1 MSSKPEILVITE
13 IPQAMIDA
21 LEQHFVVHKYW
32 LQEPTSFLREHAQ
45 TIRGALT
52 RAAKGIKKDL
62 IEKLPALEVISGF
75 GVGVDATDLDTCR
88 RLKINVSNTPRVLN
102 ECVAD
107 TGLALMLAVSRKI
120 CAADSFARSGAWE
133 NAQFESAWKMT
144 GKRCGIVG
152 MGNIGHEVA
161 NRAAAFNMP
170 IHYFS
175 PNKAQNAEWTR
186 HDTIVSL
193 ANAVDFLVLT
203 LPGGVQTHHIINRE
217 VLEALGP
224 NGILV
229 NIARGTVVDTEALIA
244 VLQEGKLR
252 GAGLDVFEKEPHIP
266 SALMELKNVVLLP
279 HIASNTVETRQ
290 AMADLTIDNLV
301 QYFREGKL
309 ITPVV

>member
-13 IPQAMIDA
+13 IPQPMIDV

-32 LQEPTSFLREHAQ
+32 LQDAESFLREHAHS
-45 TIRGALT
+45 IRGALT
-52 RAAKGIKKDL
+52 RAAKGIKKEL
-62 IEKLPALEVISGF
+62 IEQLPALEVISGF

-88 RLKINVSNTPRVLN
+88 RLGIKVSNTPRVLN

-107 TGLALMLAVSRKI
+107 TGLALMLAVTRKI

-133 NAQFESAWKMT
+133 STQFEGAWKMT

-175 PNKAQNAEWTR
+175 PNEAQNPAWT
-186 HDTIVSL
+186 HHTSL
-193 ANAVDFLVLT
+193 IELAKAVDFLVLT
-203 LPGGVQTHHIINRE
+203 LPGGAETHHIINRD

-224 NGILV
+224 DGILV

-244 VLQEGKLR
+244 VMQEGKLR

-266 SALMELKNVVLLP
+266 AALMELKNVVLLP
-279 HIASNTVETRQ
+279 HIASNTAETRQ

-301 QYFREGKL
+301 QYFSEGKL

>member
-13 IPQAMIDA
+13 IPQPMIDA

-32 LQEPTSFLREHAQ
+32 SQDPDTLLRDHAQ

-75 GVGVDATDLDTCR
+75 GVGVDATDLDACR
-88 RLKINVSNTPRVLN
+88 QRKISVSNTPHVLN

-120 CAADSFARSGAWE
+120 CAADRFARAGEWEHTGFEGAW
-133 NAQFESAWKMT
+133 KVT

-161 NRAAAFNMP
+161 NRAAAFKMP

-175 PNKAQNAEWTR
+175 PNAAQNPDWTR
-186 HDTIVSL
+186 HDSL
-193 ANAVDFLVLT
+193 TELASAVDFLVLT
-203 LPGGVQTHHIINRE
+203 LPGGAKTHHIINRD

-224 NGILV
+224 DGILV
-229 NIARGTVVDTEALIA
+229 NIARGTVVDTDALQA
-244 VLQEGKLR
+244 VLQAGKLR
-252 GAGLDVFEKEPHIP
+252 GAGLDVFEQEPHIP
-266 SALMELKNVVLLP
+266 VALRALDNVVLLP
-279 HIASNTVETRQ
+279 HIASNTAETRQ
-290 AMADLTIDNLV
+290 AMADLTIENLV
-301 QYFREGKL
+301 HYFRDGKL

>member
-1 MSSKPEILVITE
+1 MSSKPEILVVTE
-13 IPQAMIDA
+13 IPQPMIDV

-32 LQEPTSFLREHAQ
+32 LQDPQSFLREHAHA
-45 TIRGALT
+45 IRGALT
-52 RAAKGIKKDL
+52 RAAKGIKKEL
-62 IEKLPALEVISGF
+62 LEQLPALEVISGF

-88 RLKINVSNTPRVLN
+88 QRNIRVSNTPRVLN

-120 CAADSFARSGAWE
+120 CAADRFARAGAWGS
-133 NAQFESAWKMT
+133 AQFESAWKMT

-161 NRAAAFNMP
+161 KRAAAFNMP

-175 PNKAQNAEWTR
+175 PNNARNPAWTHHR
-186 HDTIVSL
+186 SLVEL

-203 LPGGVQTHHIINRE
+203 LPGGADTHHIINRE

-224 NGILV
+224 DGILV
-229 NIARGTVVDTEALIA
+229 NIARGSVVDTEALIA
-244 VLQEGKLR
+244 VLEEGKLR

-266 SALMELKNVVLLP
+266 AALMACHNVVLLP

-290 AMADLTIDNLV
+290 AMADLTINNLIH
-301 QYFREGKL
+301 YFTEGKL